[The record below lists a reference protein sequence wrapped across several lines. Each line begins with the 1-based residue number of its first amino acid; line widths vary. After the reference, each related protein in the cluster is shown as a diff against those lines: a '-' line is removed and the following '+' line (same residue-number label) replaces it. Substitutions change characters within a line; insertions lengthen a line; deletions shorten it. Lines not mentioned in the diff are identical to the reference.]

1 MAIVLRFIAILI
13 GLYLLYVIVHTI
25 NNAYLNKRKLN
36 AFTLLLPK
44 KCYLF
49 IRGKNGGQYVRGYY
63 INDSNPTIT
72 SSTINLTGHDVN
84 PELPVIKT
92 QLGYKSVR
100 IPHEVILNDLVD
112 VKYIDETGQII
123 KENKQNEENIINERK
138 KKKGSR

>member
-13 GLYLLYVIVHTI
+13 GLYLLYVIAHTI
-25 NNAYLNKRKLN
+25 NNAYLNKRKLS

-49 IRGKNGGQYVRGYY
+49 IRDKNGGQYVRGYY
-63 INDSNPTIT
+63 INDSNPIIT
-72 SSTINLTGHDVN
+72 SSTVNLNGHDVN
-84 PELPVIKT
+84 PERPVIKT
-92 QLGYKSVR
+92 QLGYKSVH

-123 KENKQNEENIINERK
+123 KDNKENEENIINERK

>member
-1 MAIVLRFIAILI
+1 MAIVIRFIAILI
-13 GLYLLYVIVHTI
+13 GLYLLYVIAHTI

-49 IRGKNGGQYVRGYY
+49 IRDKKGGQYVRGYY
-63 INDSNPTIT
+63 IDDRNPTIN
-72 SSTINLTGHDVN
+72 SSTVNLTGHDVN
-84 PELPVIKT
+84 PEQPVIKT
-92 QLGYKSVR
+92 QVGFKSVH
-100 IPHEVILNDLVD
+100 IPHEVILNDLID